1 MSAAERPAEPSR
13 PSGDT
18 VVLLRPSA
26 GGEAGRLLE
35 RDTEA
40 GLGEDYSIR
49 LGKGQIA
56 RIKLERLSDERAW
69 IDWVFV
75 PPSHRGEGLAGTLMR
90 AVLSDADDAGV
101 EVSLEPRACAG
112 LAQAK
117 LDAWYR
123 GFGFHDSGRR
133 GDFGPIFV
141 RAAAAQA
148 QRRAA

>member
-1 MSAAERPAEPSR
+1 MVR
-13 PSGDT
+13 
-18 VVLLRPSA
+18 LRPSA
-26 GGEAGRLLE
+26 ELE
-35 RDTEA
+35 RSIERDADA

-117 LDAWYR
+117 LEAWYR
-123 GFGFHDSGRR
+123 GFDFHDSGRR

-141 RAAAAQA
+141 RAAAAQV